1 MKRSCN
7 RAAMNRVDVLSV
19 RVSNGVAGFHIRII
33 LLLLM
38 FTVVFSV
45 ARAAEPGRVTGGTK
59 YTIPAW
65 FKSSFLELADDAAE
79 AAESDRHLMLFMHL
93 DGCPYCEAVL
103 NESIVNSD
111 YSPWLRERFDAI
123 AIDIRGDREVVFN
136 QEVTV
141 TEKKLAELLKVW
153 QTPVVI
159 FLNGDNRLVT
169 RVDGYRTPLEFERIL
184 HYVDDKAYLQM
195 DLPDYVAKVS
205 SGPHYQMRPH
215 PAFSGQTDL
224 SSTDKPLLV
233 IFEDAWCG
241 GCDLLHDTLLADP
254 GVKEQLENYRVVRL
268 DADSNTPIVT
278 PDGRHSTPNE
288 WIKALDIDARP
299 AILSFADGK
308 EFVRIKGVLRNWHF
322 TTAIRY
328 VGEEHYRKYPTLR
341 KFSRAFRK
349 QQLEAGI
356 DVDLGRQ

>member
-1 MKRSCN
+1 MRQVYDGRGRG
-7 RAAMNRVDVLSV
+7 RAAV
-19 RVSNGVAGFHIRII
+19 RRAGVSNRGLALWATF
-33 LLLLM
+33 LLLM
-38 FTVVFSV
+38 FMITLSSV
-45 ARAAEPGRVTGGTK
+45 RADEPGRITGGKK

-65 FKSSFLELADDAAE
+65 FKTSFLELSDDAAE

-93 DGCPYCEAVL
+93 DECPYCEAVL

-123 AIDIRGDREVVFN
+123 AINIRGDREVAFN

-141 TEKKLAELLKVW
+141 SEKKLAELLKVW

-159 FLNGDNRLVT
+159 FLDGENRQVT
-169 RVDGYRTPLEFERIL
+169 RIDGYRTPLEFERIL

-195 DLPDYVAKVS
+195 DLPSYVAKVS
-205 SGPHYQMRPH
+205 AGPHYRFRDH
-215 PAFSGQTDL
+215 PAFVDETDL
-224 SSTDKPLLV
+224 SRDDKPLLV

-254 GVKEQLENYRVVRL
+254 GVNQQLANYRVVRL
-268 DADSNTPIVT
+268 DAESETPITT
-278 PDGRHSTPNE
+278 PDGRQSTPRA
-288 WIKALDIDARP
+288 WIRELDIDARP
-299 AILSFADGK
+299 AILAFADGR
-308 EFVRIKGVLRNWHF
+308 ELVRIKGVLRNWHF

-328 VGEEHYRKYPTLR
+328 VGEGHYKTYPTQR
-341 KFSRAFRK
+341 KFSRALRK
-349 QQLEAGI
+349 QQLEAGM

>member
-1 MKRSCN
+1 MRRVYDRSGRQRAGVLCAGVSKR
-7 RAAMNRVDVLSV
+7 
-19 RVSNGVAGFHIRII
+19 GII
-33 LLLLM
+33 VWGIFLLLAFAIALS
-38 FTVVFSV
+38 SV
-45 ARAAEPGRVTGGTK
+45 RAAEPGRVTGGTK

-65 FKSSFLELADDAAE
+65 FKTSFLELTEDAAE
-79 AAESDRHLMLFMHL
+79 AAEADRHLMLFMHL
-93 DGCPYCEAVL
+93 EDCPYCEAVL

-123 AIDIRGDREVVFN
+123 AINIRGDREVAFN
-136 QEVTV
+136 EEVTV

-159 FLNGDNRLVT
+159 FLDGENRQVT
-169 RVDGYRTPLEFERIL
+169 RIDGYRTPLEFERIL

-195 DLPDYVAKVS
+195 DLPSYVAKVS
-205 SGPHYQMRPH
+205 SGPHYRFRDH
-215 PAFSGQTDL
+215 PAFADETDL
-224 SSTDKPLLV
+224 SRDDKPLLV

-254 GVKEQLENYRVVRL
+254 GVNEQLANYRVVRL
-268 DADSNTPIVT
+268 DAESETPIVT
-278 PDGRHSTPNE
+278 PDGRQSTP
-288 WIKALDIDARP
+288 KAWVRELEIDARP
-299 AILSFADGK
+299 GILAFAEGK
-308 EFVRIKGVLRNWHF
+308 ERVRIKGVLRNWHF

-328 VGEEHYRKYPTLR
+328 VGEGHYKKYPALGQ
-341 KFSRAFRK
+341 FSRAFRK